1 MAGAWALWEAADMTG
16 WLPAIV
22 LAAAVFGCF
31 LLLLPGRKQL
41 WPVIA
46 AAVVLGLAGYAWQ
59 GSPEQPASPAQPI
72 PARLKAADALL
83 QMRAD
88 MDTGYGIGKQWLIT
102 ADSYARSEKYDYSA
116 AFIQSGLRQYPKNSD
131 LWAGLGVVLLLA
143 GDGQMSPPAKMAFA
157 NARKFGPRNPA
168 PDYFEGLVE
177 LFEGRP
183 AKTAQIWQALVD
195 NAPDKAIW
203 RPKLESQLGGLKTML
218 QSVQPPDV
226 NKDK

>member
-1 MAGAWALWEAADMTG
+1 MIG
-16 WLPAIV
+16 WLPVIGF
-22 LAAAVFGCF
+22 AAAVFTV
-31 LLLLPGRKQL
+31 LLLFVPTRKQL
-41 WPVIA
+41 WPVVA
-46 AAVVLGLAGYAWQ
+46 AAVVLGLAGYASQ
-59 GSPEQPASPAQPI
+59 GSPEQASAPAQPI
-72 PARLKAADALL
+72 TAKLKAADTLL

-102 ADSYARSEKYDYSA
+102 ADSYARSGKYDYSA
-116 AFIQSGLRQYPKNSD
+116 AFIQAGLRQYPKNGD

-143 GDGQMSPPAKMAFA
+143 GDGEMSPPAKMAFA

-177 LFEGRP
+177 TLEGRP
-183 AKTAQIWQALVD
+183 AKTAEIWQRILD

-203 RPKLESQLGGLKTML
+203 RPKLESQLGSLKTML
-218 QSVQPPDV
+218 QSVQPTDV

>member
-1 MAGAWALWEAADMTG
+1 MNG
-16 WLPAIV
+16 WLPV
-22 LAAAVFGCF
+22 LAIALMVLAGV
-31 LLLLPGRKQL
+31 LLFVPGRKQL
-41 WPVIA
+41 WPAIA

-59 GSPEQPASPAQPI
+59 GSPEQAASPAQPI
-72 PARLKAADALL
+72 TAKLKAADSLL

-88 MDTGYGIGKQWLIT
+88 MDTNYGIGKQWLIT
-102 ADSYARSEKYDYSA
+102 ADSYARSGKYDYSA
-116 AFIQSGLRQYPKNSD
+116 AFIQAGLRQYPQNGD

-157 NARKFGPRNPA
+157 NARKFGPRNPS
-168 PDYFEGLVE
+168 PDYFDGLVE

-183 AKTAQIWQALVD
+183 AKTVEIWQRLAD
-195 NAPDKAIW
+195 DAPEKAIW

-218 QSVQPPDV
+218 QSVQPKDV

>member
-1 MAGAWALWEAADMTG
+1 MIG
-16 WLPAIV
+16 WLPV
-22 LAAAVFGCF
+22 LVIAAAVLAGVLFF
-31 LLLLPGRKQL
+31 VPGRKQL
-41 WPVIA
+41 WPAIA

-59 GSPEQPASPAQPI
+59 GSPEQEASPAQPI
-72 PARLKAADALL
+72 TAKLKAADALL

-102 ADSYARSEKYDYSA
+102 ADSYARSGKYDYSA
-116 AFIQSGLRQYPKNSD
+116 AFIQAGLRQHPKNGD

-168 PDYFEGLVE
+168 PDYFDGLVE

-183 AKTAQIWQALVD
+183 AKTVEIWQRLVD
-195 NAPDKAIW
+195 DAPDKAIW

-218 QSVQPPDV
+218 QSVQPKDV

>member
-1 MAGAWALWEAADMTG
+1 MTG
-16 WLPAIV
+16 WLPV
-22 LAAAVFGCF
+22 LAIAA
-31 LLLLPGRKQL
+31 LLIGGVLLFVEGRKQL
-41 WPVIA
+41 WPAIA

-59 GSPEQPASPAQPI
+59 GSPEQVASPARPI
-72 PARLKAADALL
+72 TAKLKAADSLL

-102 ADSYARSEKYDYSA
+102 ADSYARSGKYDYSA
-116 AFIQSGLRQYPKNSD
+116 AFIQSGLRQYPKNGD

-183 AKTAQIWQALVD
+183 AKTVEIWQRLVD

-218 QSVQPPDV
+218 QSVQPSDA

>member
-1 MAGAWALWEAADMTG
+1 MTG
-16 WLPAIV
+16 WLPV
-22 LAAAVFGCF
+22 LVIAFVVIGGV
-31 LLLLPGRKQL
+31 LLFVPGRKQI
-41 WPVIA
+41 WPAIA

-59 GSPEQPASPAQPI
+59 GSPDQPASPAQPI
-72 PARLKAADALL
+72 TAKLKADESLL

-102 ADSYARSEKYDYSA
+102 ADSYARSGKYDYSA
-116 AFIQSGLRQYPKNSD
+116 AFIQSGLRQYPKNGD

-143 GDGQMSPPAKMAFA
+143 GDGQMSPPAKMAFT
-157 NARKFGPRNPA
+157 NARKFAPKNPA
-168 PDYFEGLVE
+168 PDYFDGLVE

-183 AKTAQIWQALVD
+183 VKTVEIWQRLVD
-195 NAPDKAIW
+195 DAPDKAIW

-218 QSVQPPDV
+218 QSVQPMDV

>member
-1 MAGAWALWEAADMTG
+1 MMG
-16 WLPAIV
+16 WLPAI
-22 LAAAVFGCF
+22 LIAAAVTAG
-31 LLLLPGRKQL
+31 LLLLVPLRKQL

-46 AAVVLGLAGYAWQ
+46 AAVVLGVAGYAWQ
-59 GSPEQPASPAQPI
+59 GSPQQAAAPAQPI
-72 PARLKAADALL
+72 TAKLKAADSLL

-102 ADSYARSEKYDYSA
+102 ADSYARSGKYDYSA
-116 AFIQSGLRQYPKNSD
+116 AFIQAGLRDHPKNGD

-157 NARKFGPRNPA
+157 NARKFGPRNPS

-183 AKTAQIWQALVD
+183 AKTVEIWQRLVD
-195 NAPDKAIW
+195 DAPDKAIW

-218 QSVQPPDV
+218 QSVQPTDV
-226 NKDK
+226 NKGK

>member
-1 MAGAWALWEAADMTG
+1 MIG
-16 WLPAIV
+16 WLPV
-22 LAAAVFGCF
+22 LVMSALVIGGV
-31 LLLLPGRKQL
+31 LLFVPGRKQM
-41 WPVIA
+41 WPAIA

-59 GSPEQPASPAQPI
+59 GSPEQAASPAQPI
-72 PARLKAADALL
+72 TAKLKAAEALL

-102 ADSYARSEKYDYSA
+102 ADSYARSGKYDYSA
-116 AFIQSGLRQYPKNSD
+116 AFIQAGLRQYPKNGD

-157 NARKFGPRNPA
+157 NARKFAPRNPA
-168 PDYFEGLVE
+168 PDYFDGLVE

-183 AKTAQIWQALVD
+183 AKTVEIWQRVAD
-195 NAPDKAIW
+195 DAPENAVW

-218 QSVQPPDV
+218 QSVQPTDV

>member
-1 MAGAWALWEAADMTG
+1 MIG
-16 WLPAIV
+16 WLPV
-22 LAAAVFGCF
+22 LAMAAMVVGGV
-31 LLLLPGRKQL
+31 LLFVPGRKQL
-41 WPVIA
+41 WPAIA
-46 AAVVLGLAGYAWQ
+46 AAAVLGLAGYAWQ
-59 GSPEQPASPAQPI
+59 GSPDQAASPAQPI
-72 PARLKAADALL
+72 TAKLKAADALL

-102 ADSYARSEKYDYSA
+102 ADSYARSGKYDYSA
-116 AFIQSGLRQYPKNSD
+116 AFIQSGLREHPRNGD

-168 PDYFEGLVE
+168 PDYFDGLVE

-183 AKTAQIWQALVD
+183 AKTVEIWQRLVD

-203 RPKLESQLGGLKTML
+203 RPKLESQLGGLKTIL
-218 QSVQPPDV
+218 QSVQPMNV